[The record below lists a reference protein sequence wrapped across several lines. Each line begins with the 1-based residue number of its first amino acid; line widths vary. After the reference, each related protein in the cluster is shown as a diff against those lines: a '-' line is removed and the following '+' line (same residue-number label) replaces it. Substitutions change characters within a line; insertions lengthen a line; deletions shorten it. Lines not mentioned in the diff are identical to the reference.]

1 MRMTNQDQMLDDDL
15 ALMNQPTEEMQP
27 QAGSVEAIDPLDRMP
42 PGHSLTQPKGKWAWD
57 QPSRFTD
64 PEEAIDFIIDKLEEP
79 AVEKDM
85 LKLMLAGIS
94 IEEMVETIALGGFS
108 TGHYTPDVAELIKA
122 PVGMYLAGLAVEN
135 DIPPKLFNSS
145 TGMPRES
152 ENVTDEQAVNI
163 MKGRNPERVEALQK
177 GLEEEEMLAMQQE
190 GITNNSFLSPELDQ
204 QTVQEIPNV
213 IS

>member
-1 MRMTNQDQMLDDDL
+1 MTNQDQMLDDDL

-64 PEEAIDFIIDKLEEP
+64 PEEAIDFVIDKLEEP

-85 LKLMLAGIS
+85 LKLMLSGIS
-94 IEEMVETIALGGFS
+94 IEEMVETIAIGGFS

-122 PVGMYLAGLAVEN
+122 PIGMYLAGLAVEN
-135 DIPPKLFNSS
+135 DIPPKLFNSA

-152 ENVTDEQAVNI
+152 ENVTDEQAINI

-177 GLEEEEMLAMQQE
+177 GLEEEEMLAMQQQDVAE
-190 GITNNSFLSPELDQ
+190 NSFLAPELDQ
-204 QTVQEIPNV
+204 QPTQEIPNV
-213 IS
+213 VA

>member
-64 PEEAIDFIIDKLEEP
+64 PEEAIDFVIDKLEEP

-85 LKLMLAGIS
+85 LKLMLSGIS
-94 IEEMVETIALGGFS
+94 IEEMVETIAIGGFS

-122 PVGMYLAGLAVEN
+122 PIGMYLAGLAVEN
-135 DIPPKLFNSS
+135 DIPPKLFNSA

-152 ENVTDEQAVNI
+152 ENVTDEQAINI

-177 GLEEEEMLAMQQE
+177 GLEEEEMLAMQQQDVAE
-190 GITNNSFLSPELDQ
+190 NSFLAPELDQ
-204 QTVQEIPNV
+204 QPTQEIPNV
-213 IS
+213 VA

>member
-1 MRMTNQDQMLDDDL
+1 
-15 ALMNQPTEEMQP
+15 
-27 QAGSVEAIDPLDRMP
+27 
-42 PGHSLTQPKGKWAWD
+42 
-57 QPSRFTD
+57 
-64 PEEAIDFIIDKLEEP
+64 
-79 AVEKDM
+79 
-85 LKLMLAGIS
+85 MLAGIS

-152 ENVTDEQAVNI
+152 ENVTDEQAINI